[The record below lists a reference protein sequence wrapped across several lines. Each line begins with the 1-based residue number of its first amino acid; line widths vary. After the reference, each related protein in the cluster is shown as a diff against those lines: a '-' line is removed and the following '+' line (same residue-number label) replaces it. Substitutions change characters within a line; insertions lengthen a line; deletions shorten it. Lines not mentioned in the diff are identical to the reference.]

1 MMSTVV
7 HKLAMNVASLATF
20 LTYVPIAKTKG
31 VKDVANVD
39 TLVVIVE

>member
-7 HKLAMNVASLATF
+7 HKHAINVASLAIF
-20 LTYVPIAKTKG
+20 LIYVLTAKTKS

-39 TLVVIVE
+39 TLVAIVE